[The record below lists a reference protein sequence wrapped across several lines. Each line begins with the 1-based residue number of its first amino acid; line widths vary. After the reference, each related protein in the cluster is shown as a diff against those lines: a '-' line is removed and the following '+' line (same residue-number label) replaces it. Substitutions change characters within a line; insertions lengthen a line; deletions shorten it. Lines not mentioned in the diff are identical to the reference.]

1 MSVLQ
6 PHDGTTEGS
15 FYLAAELGT
24 TAWGLLPNA
33 ASRPVLTVESGT
45 VVCLDTTSHEGI
57 LPDQGRDPVKFFA
70 EAGIHE
76 RDVLRDAVELAASA
90 EPFDAET
97 RGPHVVTG
105 PVAVRGARPG
115 DVLEVE
121 VLRLRRRTD
130 YGVIS
135 NRHGRGALPGEYPVP
150 APGHE
155 DGLPVPAVSL
165 VAHVAPDGRG
175 RLPVG
180 DGRDVRF
187 PLAPFLGIMG
197 VAPATDAPVHS
208 VPPGAHGGNLD
219 IRLLGEGARLF
230 LPVQVAGALFYA
242 GDPHFSQG
250 DGEVALTAFEA
261 PLRATLRLTLHSD
274 ASTRRLA
281 SRLAGPYA
289 ETADHYLV
297 TGLDEDLDEAVRK
310 ATRSALAYL
319 SERCSLPG
327 AVALA
332 YLSAAVDLRISQVVD
347 RVKGV
352 HVCLPKTDLHPLL
365 TGAAPAAE
373 PQTGEAPST
382 ELTR

>member
-6 PHDGTTEGS
+6 PHTGAIDGS
-15 FYLAAELGT
+15 AYLAADHGT
-24 TAWGLLPNA
+24 TTWGLLPNA
-33 ASRPVLTVESGT
+33 AHRPALTVDSGT
-45 VVCLDTTSHEGI
+45 TVCLDTTSHEGI

-70 EAGIHE
+70 AAGIAE
-76 RDVLRDAVELAASA
+76 RDVLHDAVELASSDAL
-90 EPFDAET
+90 FDPDA

-105 PVAVRGARPG
+105 PVAVRGALPG

-121 VLRLRRRTD
+121 VVRLRRRTA

-135 NRHGRGALPGEYPVP
+135 NRHGRGALPGEYPAP
-150 APGHE
+150 APGHP
-155 DGLPVPAVSL
+155 DGQPVPPVSL
-165 VAHVAPDGRG
+165 VAHVDADGRG

-180 DGRDVRF
+180 DGRDIRF

-197 VAPATDAPVHS
+197 VAPATEAPVHS
-208 VPPGAHGGNLD
+208 VPPGPHGGNLD

-230 LPVQVAGALFYA
+230 LPVQVPEALFYA
-242 GDPHFSQG
+242 GDPHFAQG

-274 ASTRRLA
+274 PRSRRLA
-281 SRLAGPYA
+281 AGLAGPYA
-289 ETADHYLV
+289 ETAAHYLV

-310 ATRSALAYL
+310 ATRAALSYL
-319 SERCSLPG
+319 SERCGLPG

-347 RVKGV
+347 GVKGV
-352 HVCLPKTDLHPLL
+352 HVCLPKADLRPLL
-365 TGAAPAAE
+365 TDVPAAE
-373 PQTGEAPST
+373 GV
-382 ELTR
+382 LR